1 MIADLFEPPGA
12 SGTTGGAK
20 NHSQMPAM
28 PPTIDL
34 AKLVQAIDTA
44 PVYDVATVS
53 PLEQAPAL
61 SEALGNTV
69 LIKREDLQVVHS
81 FKLRGAYNKLMR
93 LPQEL
98 RAKGLVAASA
108 GNHAQGVALAGQ
120 ALGVA
125 TTIVMPTTTP
135 PIKINAVRSRG
146 AAVELTGDSYDDA
159 AQAGMALAAE
169 RGQTFVPPYDDL
181 DVIAGQGTVGK
192 EILEQADGHIDAIY
206 VPVGGGGLMAGVAAW
221 VQAHSPETEIVA
233 VEPNDAAC
241 LTRALEVGE
250 PVRLEQV
257 GIFADGVAVR
267 QVGALPFEIA
277 RNHVARCVNVGSDAI
292 CAAIRDIYEANRSVA
307 EPAGALALAGLR
319 ADVEARG
326 LRGKT
331 LVAIESGSNINFDR
345 LRFVAERTALG
356 AHQEALLAVT
366 MPEVAGSFPQ
376 FCRLV
381 GKRNVTEFNY
391 RYADAD
397 EAHVFVGI
405 ALQGGAQEKA
415 EVLAALEQGG
425 YGVIDLSDNEMAKVH
440 LRHLVGGRVPGLE
453 DELLLRFEFPERPGA
468 LMQFLDRVGGRWN
481 ISLFHY
487 RNHGAASG
495 RVLAGIQVPP
505 AERAEF
511 HDSLAQI
518 GYPMWDETDNPAFRL
533 FL

>member
-1 MIADLFEPPGA
+1 
-12 SGTTGGAK
+12 
-20 NHSQMPAM
+20 MPS
-28 PPTIDL
+28 TESKIDL
-34 AKLVQAIDTA
+34 AQLVQAIDTA
-44 PVYDVATVS
+44 PVYDVACVS
-53 PLEQAPAL
+53 PLEAAPAL

-69 LIKREDLQVVHS
+69 LIKREDQQVVHS

-93 LPQEL
+93 LPEDQ

-120 ALGVA
+120 TLGVQ

-135 PIKINAVRSRG
+135 PIKIDAVRSRG
-146 AAVELTGDSYDDA
+146 AAVELVGDSYDDA

-169 RGQTFVPPYDDL
+169 RGQTFVPPYDDF

-192 EILEQADGHIDAIY
+192 EILQQAPDLVDGPVDVIY
-206 VPVGGGGLMAGVAAW
+206 VPVGGGGLMAGVSAW
-221 VQAHSPETEIVA
+221 VAAHSPSTEIVA
-233 VEPNDAAC
+233 VEPIDAAC
-241 LTRALEVGE
+241 LTRALEAGT
-250 PVRLEQV
+250 PVRLDQV

-267 QVGALPFEIA
+267 QVGALPFELA
-277 RNHVARCVNVGSDAI
+277 RQHVARCVTVGSDAI
-292 CAAIRDIYEANRSVA
+292 CAAIRDLYEANRSVA

-319 ADVEARG
+319 ADVEAQG

-376 FCRLV
+376 FCRLI

-405 ALQGGAQEKA
+405 ALQKGDQEKA
-415 EVLAALEQGG
+415 AVLTALEQGG
-425 YGVIDLSDNEMAKVH
+425 YGVIDLSDNEMAKLH

-453 DELLLRFEFPERPGA
+453 HELLLRFEFPERPGA

-505 AERAEF
+505 GERAEF
-511 HDSLAQI
+511 DERLAQI
-518 GYPMWDETDNPAFRL
+518 GYPMWDETNNPAFHL

>member
-1 MIADLFEPPGA
+1 
-12 SGTTGGAK
+12 
-20 NHSQMPAM
+20 MPS
-28 PPTIDL
+28 TESKIDV
-34 AKLVQAIDTA
+34 AELVRAIDTV
-44 PVYDVATVS
+44 PVYDVAQVS
-53 PLEQAPAL
+53 PLEAAPAL
-61 SEALGNTV
+61 SAALGNNV
-69 LIKREDLQVVHS
+69 LIKREDLQPVHS
-81 FKLRGAYNKLMR
+81 FKLRGAYTKLMR
-93 LPQEL
+93 LPEDL

-120 ALGVA
+120 ALGVR

-135 PIKINAVRSRG
+135 PIKIDAVRSRG
-146 AAVELTGDSYDDA
+146 AGVELIGDTYDDA

-169 RGQTFVPPYDDL
+169 RGQTFVPPYDDF

-192 EILEQADGHIDAIY
+192 EILQQAGEKIDAIY

-221 VQAHSPETEIVA
+221 VATHSPDSEVVA

-241 LTRALEVGE
+241 LHAALQAGE
-250 PVRLEQV
+250 PVRLDQV

-267 QVGALPFEIA
+267 QIGALPFEIA
-277 RNHVARCVNVGSDAI
+277 RRHVSRSITVGSDAM

-319 ADVEARG
+319 ADVAARG

-376 FCRLV
+376 FCRLI

-405 ALQGGAQEKA
+405 ALQDGDREKA
-415 EVLAALEQGG
+415 EVVAALEQGG
-425 YGVIDLSDNEMAKVH
+425 YGVIDLSENEMAKLH

-495 RVLAGIQVPP
+495 RVLAGIQVP
-505 AERAEF
+505 ADERAEF
-511 HDSLAQI
+511 NDRLAQI
-518 GYPMWDETDNPAFRL
+518 GYPMWDETENPAYRL

>member
-1 MIADLFEPPGA
+1 
-12 SGTTGGAK
+12 
-20 NHSQMPAM
+20 MPAAT
-28 PPTIDL
+28 PTIDL
-34 AKLVQAIDTA
+34 AELVRAIDTA
-44 PVYDVATVS
+44 PVYDVAQVS
-53 PLEQAPAL
+53 PLEPATAL
-61 SEALGNTV
+61 SAALGNTV

-93 LPQEL
+93 LPAAQ
-98 RAKGLVAASA
+98 RARGLVAASA

-120 ALGVA
+120 ALGVN

-135 PIKINAVRSRG
+135 PIKIDAVRGRG
-146 AAVELTGDSYDDA
+146 AAVELVGDTYDDA
-159 AQAGMALAAE
+159 AQAGMALADE
-169 RGQTFVPPYDDL
+169 NGQTFVPPYDDF

-192 EILEQADGHIDAIY
+192 EILQQAQSQGVGQIDAIY

-221 VQAHSPETEIVA
+221 VAAHSPDTEIVA

-241 LTRALEVGE
+241 LTRALEAGA
-250 PVRLEQV
+250 PVRLDQV

-267 QVGALPFEIA
+267 QVGDLPFEIA
-277 RNHVARCVNVGSDAI
+277 QQCVARSVTVAADAI

-376 FCRLV
+376 FCRLI
-381 GKRNVTEFNY
+381 GKRSITEFNY

-405 ALQGGAQEKA
+405 ALQDGDREKA
-415 EVLAALEQGG
+415 EVVSALEQGG
-425 YGVIDLSDNEMAKVH
+425 YAVIDLSDNEMAKLH

-495 RVLAGIQVPP
+495 RVLAGIQVPDD
-505 AERAEF
+505 ERVEF
-511 HDSLAQI
+511 DERLAQI
-518 GYPMWDETDNPAFRL
+518 GYPMWDETTNPAYRL